1 MNSSNLP
8 EFRKGQRSISAG
20 EMNNLVRTV
29 ESLQAQVANLN
40 QFMGLNTAIAYNK
53 TGADLDMFGV
63 VVMKAIRNDPA
74 TDEGL
79 FNFKRKY
86 IYEVQV
92 PLEIDG
98 YTHDYNSMGNTV
110 GVLIEPCAN
119 ESAAKVIISGPI
131 QVQVDIVDEAH
142 EWADPYEFDSTQMRS
157 GVTGSA
163 YILSKE
169 EGTGTKWCQVILN
182 AHKHA
187 PSYNPFTALGT
198 WDLQNQGEMDGEPAT
213 GVKFS
218 IVTVDES
225 YVPGSGE
232 TLAALQY
239 DAHGHLVLVGDATES
254 SSSQSSD
261 SSGAQQSSA
270 SSNSDADESSDS
282 GSPGYDC
289 ALCAP
294 DPVRWIVTLS
304 DWKFDWNGLA
314 WDFSGTYVFDGT
326 DYVTGTASYCIY
338 AKGGDDWIDT
348 GVGTNQYKF
357 RLNIGIDSGPTV
369 APHSIAWRMSDDGG
383 LTEGSFE
390 WSTAPNSVSPVCGD
404 YSGATQLNFNG
415 GAPAFA
421 NFDANMTF
429 KTDARF

>member
-53 TGADLDMFGV
+53 TGSDLDMFSV

-232 TLAALQY
+232 TLASLQY

-254 SSSQSSD
+254 SSSKSSD

-270 SSNSDADESSDS
+270 SSNSDADESSTS
-282 GSPGYDC
+282 ATANTCSSCIGASPSFYLITLKNWTFNYDGV
-289 ALCAP
+289 AHDL
-294 DPVRWIVTLS
+294 
-304 DWKFDWNGLA
+304 
-314 WDFSGTYVFDGT
+314 SGTYRTNFVSDISNVCLYTYGDSSAYQSVDV
-326 DYVTGTASYCIY
+326 DYEMLIEFKVSSQAGGKQNPLVYIRPKDLSLAAGNIRKDIDNLGNPCVDTAGVTGFLS
-338 AKGGDDWIDT
+338 T
-348 GVGTNQYKF
+348 GVTNINA
-357 RLNIGIDSGPTV
+357 NIELDI
-369 APHSIAWRMSDDGG
+369 
-383 LTEGSFE
+383 
-390 WSTAPNSVSPVCGD
+390 
-404 YSGATQLNFNG
+404 
-415 GAPAFA
+415 
-421 NFDANMTF
+421 
-429 KTDARF
+429 DARF